1 MKTQKKIISFEKY
14 GSTEPVVKVFNFEN
28 KLINFEDSSQ
38 DKFDSTNRKILKG
51 IFQTDYNRMNEKITL
66 AHPDLVIP
74 VYLIEIQEET
84 SVEEIVQYALN
95 SDFFK
100 SIASVIE
107 RSEKSQNVKN
117 AKNKMQQ
124 KLKKELEKEVDA
136 RQHLK
141 LLRTLGMDIKK
152 TMCQLSFDF
161 SSIFQTDIDE
171 NTTYKMELLQKNDA
185 DYKFIL
191 RSLKDK
197 NTANNPKIMYL
208 LKFNPVDK
216 TLVNP
221 VVETY
226 SLKDKY
232 LYLRGIEHHK
242 VENILNRGFLQK
254 CKKKIDTPLTRC
266 TTSYKQEVIQGSGYF
281 EVDEEF
287 KKLSFVLVSGSESEY
302 GNVSLNNMEVIKDS
316 RESCAVDGL
325 FSDDTRIDVQN
336 AMIPAYLVII
346 DLDDH

>member
-1 MKTQKKIISFEKY
+1 ME
-14 GSTEPVVKVFNFEN
+14 G
-28 KLINFEDSSQ
+28 
-38 DKFDSTNRKILKG
+38 
-51 IFQTDYNRMNEKITL
+51 
-66 AHPDLVIP
+66 
-74 VYLIEIQEET
+74 
-84 SVEEIVQYALN
+84 N
-95 SDFFK
+95 S
-100 SIASVIE
+100 
-107 RSEKSQNVKN
+107 KN
-117 AKNKMQQ
+117 
-124 KLKKELEKEVDA
+124 LKKCKSSLA
-136 RQHLK
+136 IN
-141 LLRTLGMDIKK
+141 IKK
-152 TMCQLSFDF
+152 TMWQLSFDF
-161 SSIFQTDIDE
+161 NSIFQAKTDK
-171 NTTYKMELLQKNDA
+171 NTTYKMELLQKDDD

-191 RSLKDK
+191 LSLEDK
-197 NTANNPKIMYL
+197 NAGDNPKIL
-208 LKFNPVDK
+208 HLFKFNPVDE

-336 AMIPAYLVII
+336 TMIPAYLVII